1 MWNQTYI
8 KVWIWF
14 TCEDPR
20 EKNIT
25 KWKSSKKGEIS
36 CCFGTFV
43 REKKVRVTDKHLCSE
58 CSKTFILPLTW
69 RGTWWANCTRK
80 SPKRKRAEQLSCE
93 EWECFYQNQ
102 ITSKK
107 STGNGKILTLL
118 AWLSQLWLKKLW
130 HKFLKYQIGTYWKHS
145 QYWEKSCQKKLFNSV
160 RILCV
165 IGSEH
170 SQSLLLLEFCDIL
183 DRCASEQMKIIWSA
197 PLS

>member
-1 MWNQTYI
+1 MWKHMRKNRHMRI
-8 KVWIWF
+8 KLKRWSQQLVLAFSWERKLCGCLTNI
-14 TCEDPR
+14 CEM
-20 EKNIT
+20 NAL
-25 KWKSSKKGEIS
+25 
-36 CCFGTFV
+36 
-43 REKKVRVTDKHLCSE
+43 KHS
-58 CSKTFILPLTW
+58 ILPSAW
-69 RGTWWANCTRK
+69 RGTWWADCTSK

-93 EWECFYQNQ
+93 EWESFYQNQ

-118 AWLSQLWLKKLW
+118 AWLTQLWLKKSW
-130 HKFLKYQIGTYWKHS
+130 HKFLKYQIGTCWKHS
-145 QYWEKSCQKKLFNSV
+145 QYWERSCQKKLFNSV
-160 RILCV
+160 RIPCV

>member
-43 REKKVRVTDKHLCSE
+43 REKKVRVADKHLCSE
-58 CSKTFILPLTW
+58 CSKTFNSAFNLKRHMVSELHK
-69 RGTWWANCTRK
+69 K

-93 EWECFYQNQ
+93 EWESFYQNQ

-118 AWLSQLWLKKLW
+118 AWLTQLWLKKSW
-130 HKFLKYQIGTYWKHS
+130 HKF
-145 QYWEKSCQKKLFNSV
+145 FNS
-160 RILCV
+160 
-165 IGSEH
+165 
-170 SQSLLLLEFCDIL
+170 SQRRKRKE
-183 DRCASEQMKIIWSA
+183 R
-197 PLS
+197 